1 MFLTIIEIIL
11 WLILISSSGII
22 IFVLISKFSLVA
34 NLDLEKIPKEKTI
47 KTKKQL
53 LQKRLYKTINEQ
65 IFSLKNKLI
74 ALKNKFYPPKF

>member
-47 KTKKQL
+47 KTKKQI

-74 ALKNKFYPPKF
+74 ALKNKLKKRQ

>member
-53 LQKRLYKTINEQ
+53 LQKRLYKIINEQ
-65 IFSLKNKLI
+65 ISSLKNKLI
-74 ALKNKFYPPKF
+74 ALKNKLKKRQ

>member
-74 ALKNKFYPPKF
+74 ALKNKLKKRQ